1 MSTRR
6 CARVTKEF
14 HCMTIEV
21 CDLPFYDGLGDINTF
36 LEEYEEHVPKC
47 QILLAMNIALR
58 ATPTRW

>member
-1 MSTRR
+1 
-6 CARVTKEF
+6 
-14 HCMTIEV
+14 MTIEV